1 MKSLG
6 VVSIWSHGATFW
18 HVRFG
23 SLADISQ
30 RKAHDL
36 ALVSGRKILR
46 TISNFSII
54 TRMASAEERQAVRRA
69 SA

>member
-6 VVSIWSHGATFW
+6 VVSIWSHGATW